1 MEEQIEKILNISKV
15 SKFYPGVKALIDV
28 DFDLYRGEVHC
39 LVGKNG
45 AGKSTLIEILA
56 GSINADSGTI
66 EVFGKAYE
74 NLTPSKSISIGIQTI
89 HQEDQLVEGM
99 TVAENIFLGALKTNK
114 SFFSLKKCINASKA
128 ILNSIEVDLDP
139 KKLVSQLS
147 PVEKKVLSIAKAFSE
162 EVKILILDEPSASLD
177 KEMEDKLFK
186 TIRNLTAKNVGIIY
200 ISHNL
205 EEIFQLGDRVTILR
219 DGRKI
224 VTYSIKDVTVDKII
238 NAMVATDRKDLYERV
253 KSTPMKEK
261 LRIKNYSRGN
271 SVKDVSFEVKKGEIF
286 GIGGLVGSGRTELVR
301 LLFGVD
307 KKDSGEL
314 EFNEKNI
321 TPKNPIDAIFKGIGM
336 LTEDRKKS
344 GLIMHRPI
352 FENIN
357 LTNLIKSKGNVLDLK
372 DEIKKVSAMS
382 GDLKIRTPSVRQI
395 VSNLSG
401 GNQQKVVFAKWLL
414 ANSEIIILD
423 EPTMGID
430 VGAKE
435 EIYKL
440 MGSLLDKGKI
450 IIMISSDNPELVLMS
465 DRIGIM
471 YKGSMIKILEDS
483 EKTEE
488 NVLKYSLGAIEG
500 NKND

>member
-471 YKGSMIKILEDS
+471 YKGSMIKILKDS